1 MRISGLAADLAL
13 QFTEASSVDGSK
25 RRARGSERL
34 RIGNTSRG
42 AEDAEELIALTPNTS
57 EHAEF
62 LEDHG
67 PGDDGEEKKQR
78 EHTARDQAGV
88 GEDAAEVD

>member
-1 MRISGLAADLAL
+1 
-13 QFTEASSVDGSK
+13 
-25 RRARGSERL
+25 
-34 RIGNTSRG
+34 
-42 AEDAEELIALTPNTS
+42 
-57 EHAEF
+57 

-78 EHTARDQAGV
+78 EHAARDQAGV

>member
-1 MRISGLAADLAL
+1 MRISGLTADLAL
-13 QFTEASSVDGSK
+13 QFTEAGGVDGSK
-25 RRARGSERL
+25 WRARGSERL
-34 RIGNTSRG
+34 RISNAASG
-42 AEDAEELIALTPNTS
+42 AEDAEELIALAAHAS

-78 EHTARDQAGV
+78 EHAARDQAGV